1 MKTKEKERSERGL
14 KKKKTA
20 KEHVRI
26 GGNGRTTRSEKNVA
40 QQKDRRRKYNLQKIE
55 KRNIFRN
62 FV

>member
-14 KKKKTA
+14 KKTA

-40 QQKDRRRKYNLQKIE
+40 QQKDGRRKYNLQKIE
-55 KRNIFRN
+55 KRKIFRN
-62 FV
+62 FA